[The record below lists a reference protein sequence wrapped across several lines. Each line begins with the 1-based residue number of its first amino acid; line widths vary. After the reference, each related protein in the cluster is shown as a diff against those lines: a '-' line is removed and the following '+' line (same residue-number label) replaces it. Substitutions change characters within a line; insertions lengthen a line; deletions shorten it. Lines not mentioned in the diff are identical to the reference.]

1 MIAPAM
7 KTRPQEALR
16 YVELAQRGARFER
29 SLGGADLP
37 RWSEVV
43 EGEVAVDVSLS
54 FAQDEASR
62 PCVKGSYRA
71 RSDMLCRRCSEVL
84 PYEWAG
90 DFELTIV
97 GDETAASQLGVEHD
111 VLLAEGEEL
120 AVAEMLEDELL
131 MAMPDQLCREE
142 PCERMMPR
150 EFPAPGGAT
159 ESAAE
164 RGNPFAAIAK
174 LKD

>member
-1 MIAPAM
+1 MTGCLESGSSLAYRQLDATFDALVPALT
-7 KTRPQEALR
+7 KVL
-16 YVELAQRGARFER
+16 ER
-29 SLGGADLP
+29 A
-37 RWSEVV
+37 VA
-43 EGEVAVDVSLS
+43 GEDVRVAHQQGYFTFVSS
-54 FAQDEASR
+54 DEA
-62 PCVKGSYRA
+62 V
-71 RSDMLCRRCSEVL
+71 V
-84 PYEWAG
+84 
-90 DFELTIV
+90 TIV

-111 VLLAEGEEL
+111 VLLAEGEEVE
-120 AVAEMLEDELL
+120 VAEILEDELL